1 MIHNLTRHLLAGVAL
16 VTLAACQ
23 PAVQDTTQL
32 AATEQPVAAAFSQQT
47 LAMYA
52 STQDGDITVP
62 AIPASL
68 LTEDKAR
75 QVVDYWTGHPVGS
88 IIVDPYARLLYHVQA
103 GDKATRYSVG
113 VGAAGFGFAGEA
125 HTPYQRDWPRWTP
138 TDNMLAANPEHY
150 GPSADG
156 VEGGLENPM
165 GARALYIHN
174 RSGDTYYRIHGTPD
188 PQSIGTASSAG
199 CIRLFN
205 QDIIHLA
212 ERTDSMAKV
221 IVLTQ
226 AQSGQGTVPPG
237 TASAPETPSESSSE
251 AYGVDDISA
260 AG

>member
-1 MIHNLTRHLLAGVAL
+1 
-16 VTLAACQ
+16 
-23 PAVQDTTQL
+23 
-32 AATEQPVAAAFSQQT
+32 
-47 LAMYA
+47 MYA

-75 QVVDYWTGHPVGS
+75 QVVDYWTDHPVGS
-88 IIVDPYARLLYHVQA
+88 IIVDPYARRLYHVQA
-103 GDKATRYSVG
+103 DNKAMRYSVG

-138 TDNMLAANPEHY
+138 TDTMLAANPEHY
-150 GPSADG
+150 GPSAEG

-174 RSGDTYYRIHGTPD
+174 RGGDTYYRIHGTPD

-205 QDIIHLA
+205 HDIIHLA

-237 TASAPETPSESSSE
+237 TASAPQVSADQLSN
-251 AYGVDDISA
+251 AYAVEDISS

>member
-1 MIHNLTRHLLAGVAL
+1 MHNLTRHLLAGVAL

-23 PAVQDTTQL
+23 PAVQDTPQP
-32 AATEQPVAAAFSQQT
+32 AAAQQPVVAPVSQQT

-75 QVVDYWTGHPVGS
+75 QVVDYWTDHPVGS
-88 IIVDPYARLLYHVQA
+88 IIVDPYARRLYHVQA
-103 GDKATRYSVG
+103 DNKAMRYSVG

-138 TDNMLAANPEHY
+138 TDTMLAANPEHY
-150 GPSADG
+150 GPSAEG

-174 RSGDTYYRIHGTPD
+174 RGGDTYYRIHGTPD

-205 QDIIHLA
+205 HDIIHLA

-237 TASAPETPSESSSE
+237 TASAPQVSADQLSN
-251 AYGVDDISA
+251 AYAVEDISS

>member
-1 MIHNLTRHLLAGVAL
+1 MMNNLTRHLLAGVAL

-23 PAVQDTTQL
+23 PVVEDTPQSAAPQQPAVS
-32 AATEQPVAAAFSQQT
+32 AAVSQQT
-47 LAMYA
+47 LSIYA

-75 QVVDYWTGHPVGS
+75 QVVDYWTNHPVGS
-88 IIVDPYARLLYHVQA
+88 IIVDPYAKRLYHVQA
-103 GDKATRYSVG
+103 NNKAMRYSVG

-138 TDNMLAANPEHY
+138 TDDMLAANPEHY
-150 GPSADG
+150 GPSVDG

-174 RSGDTYYRIHGTPD
+174 RGGDTYYRIHGTPD

-221 IVLTQ
+221 IVLTR

-237 TASAPETPSESSSE
+237 TASPQKVPSGSETY
-251 AYGVDDISA
+251 AVDDISG